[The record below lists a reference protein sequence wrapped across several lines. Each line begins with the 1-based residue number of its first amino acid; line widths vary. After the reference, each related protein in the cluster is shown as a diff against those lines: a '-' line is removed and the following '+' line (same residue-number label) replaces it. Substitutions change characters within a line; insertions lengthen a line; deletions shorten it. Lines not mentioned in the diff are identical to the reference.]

1 MISGHP
7 GSLGWLIFG
16 KKGQTT
22 MSKNL
27 VIGLKKPYLFEDEEY
42 AAIDLSGM
50 ENLTMQDAIEAQKN
64 VVGTGEDSVIL
75 YAPEAS
81 QAFID
86 EIAAMA
92 AKQPVEFFN
101 GMPIGLSDKVRTAV
115 QGVFSADG
123 NKAKDRVV
131 TLDKPYTYDG
141 NWAMSRHMR
150 WCGRK
155 ALAALLKSWVSI
167 LAATRQGLRR
177 SSPCVT

>member
-1 MISGHP
+1 
-7 GSLGWLIFG
+7 
-16 KKGQTT
+16 

-86 EIAAMA
+86 ES
-92 AKQPVEFFN
+92 P
-101 GMPIGLSDKVRTAV
+101 
-115 QGVFSADG
+115 
-123 NKAKDRVV
+123 
-131 TLDKPYTYDG
+131 
-141 NWAMSRHMR
+141 R
-150 WCGRK
+150 W
-155 ALAALLKSWVSI
+155 
-167 LAATRQGLRR
+167 QQ
-177 SSPCVT
+177 SSPWSSSTVCPSV

>member
-1 MISGHP
+1 
-7 GSLGWLIFG
+7 
-16 KKGQTT
+16 

-123 NKAKDRVV
+123 NKAKDRAKDRVV

-141 NWAMSRHMR
+141 KAVSVIDLSGVEELTSKDVSAAENEEI
-150 WCGRK
+150 GR
-155 ALAALLKSWVSI
+155 AHV
-167 LAATRQGLRR
+167 
-177 SSPCVT
+177 

>member
-1 MISGHP
+1 
-7 GSLGWLIFG
+7 
-16 KKGQTT
+16 

-27 VIGLKKPYLFEDEEY
+27 VIELKKPYLFEGEEY
-42 AAIDLSGM
+42 ANIDLSGM

-141 NWAMSRHMR
+141 KAVSVIDLSGVRRCILFHRHSMTVCRLSPGDISRLHV
-150 WCGRK
+150 RK
-155 ALAALLKSWVSI
+155 HCILMYYTFSTALKAHI
-167 LAATRQGLRR
+167 
-177 SSPCVT
+177 